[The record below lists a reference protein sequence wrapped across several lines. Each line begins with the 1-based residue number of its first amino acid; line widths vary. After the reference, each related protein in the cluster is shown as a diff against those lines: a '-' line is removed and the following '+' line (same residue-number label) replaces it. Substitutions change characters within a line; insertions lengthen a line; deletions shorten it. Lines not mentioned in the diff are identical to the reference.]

1 MQNHRS
7 WPRSSPEEER
17 ALDPLYKDLAQAFN
31 VDLTRID
38 PSFDSIDEAVHP
50 GQFRQFIQQ
59 ERITSQCLKALAI
72 RFAMKNERTE
82 SDWDKL
88 FLLLTQYS
96 CIVDPKLLYGSA
108 VVAYADVTCVLSPI
122 LGPVMVEPPENIAM
136 ELEPLQ
142 RCKRLADA
150 EEMRVLERSRRIKK
164 IATSSGTVESLVL
177 VTHFNLSVRKTF
189 LRLLHLELAAIY
201 DLLGR
206 LESRGTRTFDG
217 TAAGMSSNEPLSR
230 VREVCLKWTS
240 PARVSFGTGDQYSEI
255 IAIHRAL
262 EIQTATIPVSPV
274 EQAHQA
280 AIEEK
285 LDPVQD
291 WIREAMRRIPRSRFY
306 VDVGECAVCF
316 TPEEVRLLMTNT
328 AAENEPVQR
337 AITLR
342 LLLTL
347 IVEGKVP
354 TDCGFTAEQSYATA
368 VQEATALAAYLEKRD
383 DAAGQDRYLA
393 LADELF
399 TLMVDARERIGFVEM
414 ES

>member
-1 MQNHRS
+1 MQNHRLL
-7 WPRSSPEEER
+7 PRISPEEER
-17 ALDPLYKDLAQAFN
+17 LIEPFYKDLAQAFA
-31 VDLTRID
+31 VDLTRMD
-38 PSFDSIDEAVHP
+38 PTLDAIDEEIHP

-59 ERITSQCLKALAI
+59 EGITAQCLKALAM
-72 RFAMKNERTE
+72 RFVAKSERTE

-88 FLLLTQYS
+88 FLLLTQYC
-96 CIVDPKLLYGSA
+96 CIVDPKILYGSA
-108 VVAYADVTCVLSPI
+108 AVAYPEVTRVLAPI
-122 LGPVMVEPPENIAM
+122 FGRVTIDPPENIAM

-142 RCKRLADA
+142 KCKRLADA

-164 IATSSGTVESLVL
+164 IATSSGTAETLVL

-217 TAAGMSSNEPLSR
+217 SSAGMSSNEPLSR

-240 PARVSFGTGDQYSEI
+240 PARVSFGTGDQFSEI

-262 EIQTATIPVSPV
+262 DMQSATIPLSPV

-291 WIREAMRRIPRSRFY
+291 WIREAMRKIPQSRFH
-306 VDVGECAVCF
+306 VDVGDCAVCF
-316 TPEEVRLLMTNT
+316 TPEEVKLLMTNT
-328 AAENEPVQR
+328 ANESEPVQR

-354 TDCGFTAEQSYATA
+354 KDRGFTPEQSYATA
-368 VQEATALAAYLEKRD
+368 VEEATALAAYLEKRD
-383 DAAGQDRYLA
+383 DAAGQDRYRA

-399 TLMVDARERIGFVEM
+399 SLMVDARERIGFEVDA
-414 ES
+414 